1 MKLTD
6 LVKSINSKKGD
17 VRCIDENGI
26 VYSEHTT
33 DGISIDF
40 VDAPA
45 CIKQGEMVAPKTVYR
60 FKYKSPLLN

>member
-40 VDAPA
+40 VDEPA
-45 CIKQGEMVAPKTVYR
+45 CIKQGEMVAPKTQ
-60 FKYKSPLLN
+60 FTDLNIKVHS

>member
-26 VYSEHTT
+26 VYKEHT

-45 CIKQGEMVAPKTVYR
+45 RIKQGEMVAPKTVYR
-60 FKYKSPLLN
+60 FKY

>member
-1 MKLTD
+1 MKLSD
-6 LVKSINSKKGD
+6 LVKSINSKKGV

-26 VYSEHTT
+26 VYSELTT

-40 VDAPA
+40 VDAPV

-60 FKYKSPLLN
+60 FKY

>member
-45 CIKQGEMVAPKTVYR
+45 CIKQGEMVAPKTQ
-60 FKYKSPLLN
+60 FTDLNIKVHS

>member
-26 VYSEHTT
+26 VYNEHT

-40 VDAPA
+40 VDARW
-45 CIKQGEMVAPKTVYR
+45 CIKQGEMKAPQNLPK
-60 FKYKSPLLN
+60 LIL

>member
-1 MKLTD
+1 MRLKQAI
-6 LVKSINSKKGD
+6 KSIQRGKVV
-17 VRCIDENGI
+17 VRCIDENGV
-26 VYSEHTT
+26 VYAEHST

-60 FKYKSPLLN
+60 FKY